1 MLLVL
6 DTHTACQ
13 SAVPSVYWQTPAY
26 MIEPEVNDNKPAA
39 ATKPL
44 VYVVDDEPMLL
55 ELATVIL
62 EPLGYMVSTF
72 RDPQVAVD
80 SFERA
85 RPRPNL
91 VITDYAM
98 HSMNGMELIRACRQR
113 QPTQKILLLSGTVG
127 VEVFQEEAFKP
138 DRFLAKPY
146 HARELIELVKDM
158 LSS

>member
-1 MLLVL
+1 MLLRL

-13 SAVPSVYWQTPAY
+13 SVIPSVYWQTPVY
-26 MIEPEVNDNKPAA
+26 MVEPEVSTNKSAV
-39 ATKPL
+39 ATKLL

-62 EPLGYMVSTF
+62 EPLGYQVCTF
-72 RDPQVAVD
+72 RDPQVAVG

-98 HSMNGMELIRACRQR
+98 HSMNGMELIRACRQL

-127 VEVFQEEAFKP
+127 IEVFQEEIFKP

-146 HARELIELVKDM
+146 HARQLIELVTDM